1 MLVGKELTCSNACG
15 VTMQSYDVVSSDGY
29 VRHFTGIDG
38 LIDYVHRVPRFYGI
52 IRVIRE
58 DGTDGWND
66 GFGAEALKRYV
77 ELNRVS
83 LTPAG

>member
-1 MLVGKELTCSNACG
+1 MR
-15 VTMQSYDVVSSDGY
+15 SYDIVSSDGY
-29 VRHFTGIDG
+29 VRYCNG
-38 LIDYVHRVPRFYGI
+38 LDELINYVHNVPRFYGI